1 MTQAVTESAARTEA
15 VMVRQDGRVVVH
27 FGLADDAACVVGRRW
42 NVEVLVSADPRETTC
57 GQCHRLPE
65 WKQAWRDAAKK
76 DAAKKVVAP

>member
-27 FGLADDAACVVGRRW
+27 FGPADDAACVVGRRVG
-42 NVEVLVSADPRETTC
+42 VEANVSADPRETTC

-65 WKQAWRDAAKK
+65 WKQAWK
-76 DAAKKVVAP
+76 DAAKKVSAP